1 VLDARVVAM
10 VVAMALP
17 VVAMALPVGAMAL
30 PVVAMALPVGAM
42 ALPVGAKA
50 LPVGAKAAP
59 VGAKAQKGAK
69 VDPAVAK
76 VDPAVVQRAN
86 NVRALKV
93 AVTRQS
99 VLRAVQLNQ
108 KNVVATPAQSE
119 VPAVHVLSAPHAR
132 AVQLALPV
140 LNRRRCR
147 RSIATHF
154 SPHSPPNN
162 FPWLNNYCEVA
173 CLQSAP
179 PSLIRIKTLQ
189 PRDVRQLIP
198 SPLIASPKNY

>member
-132 AVQLALPV
+132 AVQLA
-140 LNRRRCR
+140 
-147 RSIATHF
+147 THF